1 MNRSRRT
8 DCQHRS
14 IPPPQDPMSKHPSP
28 STANPDPAAP
38 IETSLEGGEVRVTH
52 AMEDYLKAAYRLSQD
67 GGPVTTQR
75 LAEELGFSGPSVTN
89 MVKRLDDLKLMVHN
103 RYHGVTLTPA
113 GEQVALE
120 VIRHHRLLELYL
132 SEALGYDWDE
142 VHAEAERLEHHVSEK
157 FEQRMERALG
167 FPQFDPHGDPIPS
180 RTGEVADIA
189 DTMLADSDA
198 GTTGVVSRVS
208 DRDPNLLRHLTSLGI
223 KPGVAIAVI
232 EHLPFDGP
240 LRVRVGG
247 DEQVI
252 SMTIAREVRFIPDAT

>member
-1 MNRSRRT
+1 
-8 DCQHRS
+8 
-14 IPPPQDPMSKHPSP
+14 MSKHAPS
-28 STANPDPAAP
+28 SATTPDPLPAIDAAP
-38 IETSLEGGEVRVTH
+38 VDGGEVRVTH
-52 AMEDYLKAAYRLSQD
+52 AMEDYLKAAYRLAQE

-89 MVKRLDDLKLMVHN
+89 MVKRLDELKLMVHN

-113 GEQVALE
+113 GEHVALE

-157 FEQRMERALG
+157 FEQRMEQALG

-189 DTMLADSDA
+189 DSMLADGEA
-198 GTTGVVSRVS
+198 GATGVVSRVS

-240 LRVRVGG
+240 LRVRVDGE
-247 DEQVI
+247 EQVI
-252 SMTIAREVRFIPDAT
+252 SMTIAREVRFIPDGA

>member
-1 MNRSRRT
+1 
-8 DCQHRS
+8 
-14 IPPPQDPMSKHPSP
+14 
-28 STANPDPAAP
+28 
-38 IETSLEGGEVRVTH
+38 
-52 AMEDYLKAAYRLSQD
+52 MEDYLKAAYRLGQA
-67 GGPVTTQR
+67 GGTVTTQR

-89 MVKRLDDLKLMVHN
+89 MVKRLDEMKLLVHT

-167 FPQFDPHGDPIPS
+167 YPQFDPHGDPIPT
-180 RTGEVADIA
+180 RTGEVAEVP
-189 DTMLADSDA
+189 DTMLADAEA
-198 GTTGVVSRVS
+198 GTIGSVSRVS
-208 DRDPNLLRHLTSLGI
+208 DRDPELLRHLTSLGI
-223 KPGVAIAVI
+223 RPGTRIEIV

-240 LRVRVGG
+240 LRVRVAGT
-247 DEQVI
+247 EQVV
-252 SMTIAREVRFIPDAT
+252 SMTIAREVRILPERQS